1 MMKEPQDYLQ
11 DITTMRTLMERST
24 RFLSLSGISGVLIGV
39 YALLGVTTA
48 RYYLGFQP
56 LDLLDQGGDLFLV
69 EAHQMKLVLLA
80 IVILVLSLG
89 TAFILSKQKAAKK
102 GEQLWNIT
110 ARSMLVHLSTPLMV
124 GGILMLIFFSK
135 GWLGFLAP
143 LSQLFYGLALVS
155 VSKFTFSEMRGMGWV
170 QLLLGLLATALPAY
184 SLLCWALG
192 FGVSHIAYGIYL
204 HYKYE
209 R

>member
-1 MMKEPQDYLQ
+1 MM
-11 DITTMRTLMERST
+11 
-24 RFLSLSGISGVLIGV
+24 
-39 YALLGVTTA
+39 
-48 RYYLGFQP
+48 
-56 LDLLDQGGDLFLV
+56 
-69 EAHQMKLVLLA
+69 LVLLA
-80 IVILVLSLG
+80 IAILVLSLG

-170 QLLLGLLATALPAY
+170 QLLLGLLATTLPAY